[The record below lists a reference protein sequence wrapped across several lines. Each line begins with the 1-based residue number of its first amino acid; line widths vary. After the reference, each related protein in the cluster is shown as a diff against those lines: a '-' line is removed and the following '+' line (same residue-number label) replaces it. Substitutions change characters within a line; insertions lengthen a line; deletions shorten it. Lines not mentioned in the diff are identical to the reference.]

1 MMFEMTLIVEL
12 GIIWSTFEE
21 GYIFVIVW
29 LIFSSV
35 VQNWTSWNLSIQLST
50 QNNTTSRSKD
60 STKFY
65 PVCTNEII
73 TYALLQLL
81 SLD

>member
-1 MMFEMTLIVEL
+1 MMFEMTLFLEL

-73 TYALLQLL
+73 THMHSSNY